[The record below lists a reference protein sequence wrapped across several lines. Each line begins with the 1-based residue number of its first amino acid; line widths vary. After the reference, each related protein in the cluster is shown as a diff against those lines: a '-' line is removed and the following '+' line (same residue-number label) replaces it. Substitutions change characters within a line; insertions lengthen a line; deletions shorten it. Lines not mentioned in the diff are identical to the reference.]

1 MRDLHRFI
9 QGDFDFQMGPT
20 RRSVS
25 DCVDDRSE
33 FVVDPMSPL
42 AQQQLLLQAFQ
53 ASMAGTPLLI
63 GTPLIV
69 IYIIL
74 GVLYESA
81 IHPLTI
87 LSTLPS
93 AGIGALLLLMAV
105 HMDLSVIALIG
116 IILLFG
122 IVKKNGIMLVDF
134 ALEVERNERVPPED
148 SIYRACVMRFRPILM
163 TTMAA
168 LLGGVPLMLGSG
180 AGAEIRQPL
189 GYTIVGG
196 LLLSQILALY
206 TTPIVYLYLDR
217 LGAWLSRSKA
227 QPAEQAEMSAAE

>member
-1 MRDLHRFI
+1 
-9 QGDFDFQMGPT
+9 
-20 RRSVS
+20 
-25 DCVDDRSE
+25 
-33 FVVDPMSPL
+33 
-42 AQQQLLLQAFQ
+42 
-53 ASMAGTPLLI
+53 
-63 GTPLIV
+63 
-69 IYIIL
+69 
-74 GVLYESA
+74 
-81 IHPLTI
+81 
-87 LSTLPS
+87 
-93 AGIGALLLLMAV
+93 MAV